1 LPAIQTGRN
10 QILQQLSQLGHQH
23 GFSVFSSK
31 AGCPTTDGP
40 EWLYDQHWRVAS
52 AQTALIRMPLAMEIE
67 WGYGAATIREKVTEN
82 FLTLTQARADIR
94 VMMFQCNDVP
104 AMTDPLIDLANHFEG
119 TQQGDRWLFAGWGWD
134 TNQMHCR
141 FYSA

>member
-1 LPAIQTGRN
+1 
-10 QILQQLSQLGHQH
+10 
-23 GFSVFSSK
+23 
-31 AGCPTTDGP
+31 
-40 EWLYDQHWRVAS
+40 
-52 AQTALIRMPLAMEIE
+52 MPLAMEIE